1 MKPVKL
7 LTCGVVVVL
16 LAGLCAQCS
25 PAAAADKPAAKKK
38 AGKPAAKQDEKKLD
52 EFDHM
57 IIQLGLKG
65 KQLGSF
71 SSLREARA
79 KKLADWLATAKG
91 KKYTQLA
98 EALREAGGARD
109 EKKVFELMKQY
120 RALDDEHWALRPKIR
135 AEVMAALTLP
145 QQRLWAGYVLM
156 GRAMRYLRGPE
167 LTEEQSGKVRQVCN
181 EMAAGFVDKNT
192 VSKDPYLWGL
202 DRIAREAAG
211 QAAAKA
217 LTAEQQ
223 KRVLKRNLWAVTKL
237 TTIEGFKVPEAVVH
251 DTARDV
257 LYVANVETDEG
268 AYWGD
273 DGKGFVSR
281 LKPDGSVDKLRWRD
295 STKEAPLNA
304 PKGMCV
310 LDGMLYVGDNS
321 RVMSYPLWSDEP
333 GKQINIRGAQRL
345 NDFATDGKHVYVSD
359 TGAGKVYRITGE
371 KIMVVKAPKGV
382 NGITCVRRRMFAVSW
397 DLHEVYELDPEGR
410 DEPRAFGLAD
420 HFTNLDGIEVLHDG
434 AILVSDFVGNKV
446 SAISPDGK
454 TVRTLLTVETP
465 ADIEYDSRRNR
476 LYIPSFMRDR
486 VVVCELEAS
495 EQK

>member
-1 MKPVKL
+1 MKPLNL
-7 LTCGVVVVL
+7 LTCGAALAL
-16 LAGLCAQCS
+16 LAGLCA
-25 PAAAADKPAAKKK
+25 AAEKPAAKEE
-38 AGKPAAKQDEKKLD
+38 EKKLD

-57 IIQLGLKG
+57 IIQLQLKG

-71 SSLREARA
+71 SALREARA

-98 EALREAGGARD
+98 EALREARTARD
-109 EKKVFELMKQY
+109 EKKVFDLRKQY
-120 RALDDEHWALRPKIR
+120 QVLDDEHWAFRPKIR

-156 GRAMRYLRGPE
+156 GRAMRYLRGVE
-167 LTEEQSGKVRQVCN
+167 LTEEQLGKVRQVCN
-181 EMAAGFVDKNT
+181 EVAAGFVDKDT
-192 VSKDPYLWGL
+192 ISKDPYLWKL
-202 DRIAREAAG
+202 DGIARAAAE

-223 KRVLKRNLWAVTKL
+223 KRVLRRNLWAATKV
-237 TTIEGFKVPEAVVH
+237 TTIEGFQVPEAVCH

-257 LYVANVETDEG
+257 LYVANIETDEG

-281 LKPDGSVDKLRWRD
+281 LKPDGSADKLRWRD

-310 LDGMLYVGDNS
+310 LDGMLYVADNS
-321 RVMSYPLWSDEP
+321 RVMTYALWSDEP
-333 GKQINIRGAQRL
+333 GKQMNIRGAQRL
-345 NDFATDGKHVYVSD
+345 NDCTTDGKHVYVSD

-371 KIMVVKAPKGV
+371 KIMLVKAPKAV
-382 NGITCVRRRMFAVSW
+382 NGITFARRRMFAVSW
-397 DLHEVYELDPEGR
+397 DLHEVYELDPDGR
-410 DEPRAFGLAD
+410 DEPRAFGLAE
-420 HFTNLDGIEVLHDG
+420 HFTNLDGIEVLPDG
-434 AILVSDFVGNKV
+434 TILVSDFVGNKV
-446 SAISPDGK
+446 SAISPDEK

-465 ADIEYDSRRNR
+465 ADIEFDSRRRR
-476 LYIPSFMRDR
+476 LFIPCFMRDR
-486 VVVCELEAS
+486 VVVCDLEAS
-495 EQK
+495 EQN